1 MKIRDYKREM
11 SETFILFRW
20 KKIKIKIKKNKILFF
35 LLDWMEKVKS
45 IKDKQQI

>member
-20 KKIKIKIKKNKILFF
+20 KKIKIKKNKILFF